1 VIEMLQEHGAIRTI
15 VKSSMAAINV
25 IDRMD

>member
-1 VIEMLQEHGAIRTI
+1 VIEMFQEHGAIRTI
-15 VKSSMAAINV
+15 VKSSMAAIIV